1 MTDHSMNAVSFEI
14 ELLDKHKD
22 YRNQYK
28 SNDLYWGVGIENECY
43 LEFENHRA
51 VDKHFL
57 LTKGLH
63 EKYSVDHFKNGG
75 FKL

>member
-43 LEFENHRA
+43 LEFENQSY
-51 VDKHFL
+51 L
-57 LTKGLH
+57 
-63 EKYSVDHFKNGG
+63 YY
-75 FKL
+75 